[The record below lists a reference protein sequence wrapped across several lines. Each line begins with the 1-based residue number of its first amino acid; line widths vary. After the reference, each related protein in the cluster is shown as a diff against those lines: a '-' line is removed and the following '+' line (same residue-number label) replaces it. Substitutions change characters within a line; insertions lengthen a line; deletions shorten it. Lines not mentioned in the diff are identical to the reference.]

1 MKKDIIA
8 IFAIILIV
16 AVLIC
21 GTDIQSVD
29 EYYLTHAD
37 DVTEDSL
44 TVTLSVRCDEILE
57 NYEDLDENL
66 RSEEY
71 VPSNGEI
78 LSETKYVLRNGDTV
92 YDVLN
97 RALRLNKI
105 QAEYQ
110 GTKSGGIYVKGIHY
124 IYEFSCGPLSG
135 WTYKVDGEYPTCA
148 CSEYE
153 LRDGQKIEWI
163 YSCKGE
169 NK

>member
-44 TVTLSVRCDEILE
+44 TVTLSVRCDEILQ

-78 LSETKYVLRNGDTV
+78 LSETKYVLRNKDTV

-135 WTYKVDGEYPTCA
+135 WTYKVDGEYPTCT